1 MNSVVKRAQKWI
13 ERENA
18 GRFAKLT
25 SWLRMDDEEEEE
37 EQESGPGKSMLTGP
51 LSLEPP
57 RKKKPLKPID
67 PKKVVTWLT
76 DNKVEKETQWNF
88 FFFFVF

>member
-25 SWLRMDDEEEEE
+25 SWLRFDDEENDDEDDR
-37 EQESGPGKSMLTGP
+37 SDAKGMMGP

-57 RKKKPLKPID
+57 RKKKALKPID
-67 PKKVVTWLT
+67 PKKVVVWLT
-76 DNKVEKETQWNF
+76 DNKV
-88 FFFFVF
+88 